1 LARANGPR
9 PDAALRSTPWYILG
23 CVGSSRAKVM
33 NIPEVVHDNFAASVV
48 LLLVGSLIT
57 FIVTKL
63 LAKTAVSGTQ
73 HKLTGSP

>member
-1 LARANGPR
+1 
-9 PDAALRSTPWYILG
+9 
-23 CVGSSRAKVM
+23 M